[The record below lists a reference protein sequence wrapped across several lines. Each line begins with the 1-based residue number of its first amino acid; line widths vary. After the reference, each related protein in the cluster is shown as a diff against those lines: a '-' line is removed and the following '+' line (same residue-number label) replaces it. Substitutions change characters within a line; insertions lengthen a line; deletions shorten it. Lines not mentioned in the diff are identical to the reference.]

1 MVLKESCWH
10 RCESSGMA
18 LSGAH
23 SPVGAPRCFPGVPAQ
38 RWARCVHW
46 KLLRNFRVWD
56 RCDQDTKRRS
66 KKGLILIIDIFYND
80 CQKFGPLPS
89 PQTLLIIS
97 SVTKTMGFNCPV
109 PASPASISRSILTWL
124 AEEEEG
130 SRQQPSPCL
139 RPCGWL
145 ETQPS
150 VFIPY
155 FIVCI
160 RKAATGD
167 NNGSCGYNR

>member
-18 LSGAH
+18 LSGGH
-23 SPVGAPRCFPGVPAQ
+23 SPVSAPCCCLGVPAQ
-38 RWARCVHW
+38 RRARCVHW
-46 KLLRNFRVWD
+46 ELLRNFRVWD

-66 KKGLILIIDIFYND
+66 KKGLILIVDIFYNY
-80 CQKFGPLPS
+80 CQKFSPLPFL
-89 PQTLLIIS
+89 QTLLIIS
-97 SVTKTMGFNCPV
+97 SVTKTTGFNCPV
-109 PASPASISRSILTWL
+109 PASPASISRAFRSDWL
-124 AEEEEG
+124 RKKRAL
-130 SRQQPSPCL
+130 RQQPSLCL

-155 FIVCI
+155 FIGWI
-160 RKAATGD
+160 RKVC
-167 NNGSCGYNR
+167 NWWQQWKLWV